1 MPIARSSSS
10 APATTCSRSLPA
22 RRTIRVRPR
31 GRYELAAV
39 DGGTRVRF
47 ALEAD
52 VKGLKRVMA
61 PMVQKTMN
69 NEVGQLDQLKRA
81 MEER

>member
-1 MPIARSSSS
+1 M
-10 APATTCSRSLPA
+10 
-22 RRTIRVRPR
+22 
-31 GRYELAAV
+31 
-39 DGGTRVRF
+39 RF